1 MEFLP
6 RRRTRPS
13 IDMSPL
19 VDVVFLLIIFFT
31 VSTTFKSGTGLP
43 VSLPSAG
50 SASSQPAGP
59 VEVAVGNDGRIEVS
73 GVVYDD
79 VTAARPALARA
90 LESARPKIVL
100 VRGDRRAD
108 YQTIVAVIDV
118 ARDLGAEG
126 LTLAT
131 FKRAAPTDR
140 ETPPERAP

>member
-6 RRRTRPS
+6 RRRERPS

-50 SASSQPAGP
+50 TAAAQPAGP
-59 VEVAVGNDGRIEVS
+59 VEVAVGNDGRIEIA
-73 GVVYDD
+73 GKVYADAG
-79 VTAARPALARA
+79 TARPALAEA
-90 LESARPKIVL
+90 LASAEPKVVF
-100 VRGDRRAD
+100 VRGDRQAD
-108 YQTIVAVIDV
+108 YETIVAVIDM
-118 ARDLGAEG
+118 ARDLGAQG

-131 FKRAAPTDR
+131 FKRTD
-140 ETPPERAP
+140 EPPGEDRPR

>member
-6 RRRTRPS
+6 RRREKPS

-50 SASSQPAGP
+50 TAASQPSGP
-59 VEVAVGNDGRIEVS
+59 VEISIGQDGRIEVA
-73 GVVYDD
+73 GKVFED
-79 VTAARPALARA
+79 VEAARPVVAEALAQA
-90 LESARPKIVL
+90 EPKVAL
-100 VRGDRRAD
+100 VRGDRRAQ
-108 YQTIVAVIDV
+108 YETIVAVIDMV
-118 ARDLGAEG
+118 RDLGAQG

-131 FKRAAPTDR
+131 FRRAEDPGGDEPR
-140 ETPPERAP
+140 